1 MLKCLRSETE
11 AGAAVPMAV
20 GLVALVEGHGPWRRC
35 LTALT
40 QSAQAGPGT
49 RPDADL
55 SHPPQVPPKAPQPAW
70 QPRPPAAGAAATEAR
85 RLGLVQ
91 RRRLPVP
98 RLAKAPA
105 QGPRRPAHPQE
116 RKQPH

>member
-49 RPDADL
+49 
-55 SHPPQVPPKAPQPAW
+55 
-70 QPRPPAAGAAATEAR
+70 
-85 RLGLVQ
+85 
-91 RRRLPVP
+91 
-98 RLAKAPA
+98 
-105 QGPRRPAHPQE
+105 
-116 RKQPH
+116 